1 MASSS
6 VERELVGLEKKYWQA
21 IIDKDFESALA
32 LTDDPCIV
40 TGAQGVASIGRKEFE
55 GMMKSDQ
62 WTLNKFELDDIQVR
76 MLGDDTAVVAYKV
89 KEEMTV
95 EGKPL
100 SLEAADSSTWVRKN
114 GTWVCA
120 LHTEALTGDPF
131 GRDRAPAKKRG
142 KSASPS
148 KRTN

>member
-21 IIDKDFESALA
+21 IIDKDFAAALA

-55 GMMKSDQ
+55 GMMKSEQ

-76 MLGDDTAVVAYKV
+76 MLGDDAAVVAYKV
-89 KEEMTV
+89 REEMTV

-100 SLEAADSSTWVRKN
+100 TLEAADSSTWVRKN
-114 GTWVCA
+114 GNWVCA

-131 GRDRAPAKKRG
+131 GRDRNPAKAG
-142 KSASPS
+142 PS
-148 KRTN
+148 KRSN

>member
-1 MASSS
+1 MASNS

-21 IIDKDFESALA
+21 IIDKDFNAALA

-55 GMMKSDQ
+55 GMMKSEQ

-76 MLGDDTAVVAYKV
+76 LLTDDTAVVAYKV

-95 EGKPL
+95 DGKPL
-100 SLEAADSSTWVRKN
+100 KLEAADSSTWIRKN
-114 GTWVCA
+114 GNWVCA

-131 GRDRAPAKKRG
+131 GRDKKAAK
-142 KSASPS
+142 A
-148 KRTN
+148 

>member
-32 LTDDPCIV
+32 LTADPCIV
-40 TGAQGVASIGRKEFE
+40 TGPQGVASIGRKEFE
-55 GMMKSDQ
+55 GMMKSEH
-62 WTLNKFELDDIQVR
+62 WTLNKYELEDIQVQ

-89 KEEMTV
+89 KEDITV
-95 EGKPL
+95 DGEPL

-114 GTWVCA
+114 GQWVCA

-131 GRDRAPAKKRG
+131 GRDRIPAKAGSPKR
-142 KSASPS
+142 S
-148 KRTN
+148 N

>member
-6 VERELVGLEKKYWQA
+6 VERELIGLEKKYWQA
-21 IIDKDFESALA
+21 IIDKDFEAALE

-40 TGAQGVASIGRKEFE
+40 AGAQGVASIGRKEFE
-55 GMMKSDQ
+55 GMMKSEQ

-89 KEEMTV
+89 KEQLTV

-100 SLEAADSSTWVRKN
+100 TLEAADASTWVRKN
-114 GTWVCA
+114 GHWVCA
-120 LHTEALTGDPF
+120 LHTEALAGDPF
-131 GRDRAPAKKRG
+131 GRDRKAVR
-142 KSASPS
+142 PS
-148 KRTN
+148 

>member
-6 VERELVGLEKKYWQA
+6 VERELIGLEKKYWQA
-21 IIDKDFESALA
+21 IIDKDFEAALE

-40 TGAQGVASIGRKEFE
+40 AGAQGVASIGRKEFE
-55 GMMKSDQ
+55 GMMKGEQ

-89 KEEMTV
+89 KEQLTV

-100 SLEAADSSTWVRKN
+100 TLEAADASTWVRKN
-114 GTWVCA
+114 GHWVCA
-120 LHTEALTGDPF
+120 LHTEALAGDPF
-131 GRDRAPAKKRG
+131 GRDRKAVR
-142 KSASPS
+142 PS
-148 KRTN
+148 

>member
-1 MASSS
+1 MASGS

-21 IIDKDFESALA
+21 IIDKDFEAALE

-40 TGAQGVASIGRKEFE
+40 AGAQGVASIGRKEFE
-55 GMMKSDQ
+55 GMMKGEQ

-89 KEEMTV
+89 KEQLTV

-100 SLEAADSSTWVRKN
+100 TLEAADASTWVRKN
-114 GTWVCA
+114 GHWVCA
-120 LHTEALTGDPF
+120 LHTEALAGDPF
-131 GRDRAPAKKRG
+131 GRDRKAVR
-142 KSASPS
+142 PS
-148 KRTN
+148 

>member
-21 IIDKDFESALA
+21 IIDKDFEAALE

-40 TGAQGVASIGRKEFE
+40 AGAQGVASIGRKEFE
-55 GMMKSDQ
+55 GMMKSEQ

-89 KEEMTV
+89 KEQLTV

-100 SLEAADSSTWVRKN
+100 TLEAADASTWVRKN
-114 GTWVCA
+114 GHWVCA
-120 LHTEALTGDPF
+120 LHTEALAGDPF
-131 GRDRAPAKKRG
+131 GRDRKAVR
-142 KSASPS
+142 PS
-148 KRTN
+148 